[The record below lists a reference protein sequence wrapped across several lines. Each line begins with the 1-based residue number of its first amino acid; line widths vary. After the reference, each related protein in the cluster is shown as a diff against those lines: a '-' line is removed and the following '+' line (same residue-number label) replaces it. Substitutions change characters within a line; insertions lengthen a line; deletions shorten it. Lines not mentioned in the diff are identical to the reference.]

1 MNRLSYVAQNLI
13 LHVKDWKNEE
23 VSKKLL
29 FKDMKS
35 ARNFLDAL
43 LVTLEAELSS
53 PSEQRF
59 DTDKAEIY
67 WIDDFLTD
75 AECDALIP
83 TIKSKTA
90 QGGITNKANTDPGFR
105 TAQVHDFEGIPWIQ
119 QKIADHMGIHT
130 NFAEP
135 LQGQVYEVG
144 QLFKEHADYFDAVRP
159 KEYDYYARQQG
170 GQRTWTFMVYLSEV
184 EAGGET
190 DFPYM
195 DIRIKP
201 KKGMA
206 LVWNNLYMDG
216 SNNTDTRHQSLPV
229 IEGEKVIVTQWFRT
243 HIWEYAKIPQPTEAE
258 K

>member
-43 LVTLEAELSS
+43 LVTLEAELST

-135 LQGQVYEVG
+135 LQGQVYAVG
-144 QLFKEHADYFDAVRP
+144 QLFKEHADYFDAYSQMWVRNHCV
-159 KEYDYYARQQG
+159 
-170 GQRTWTFMVYLSEV
+170 TITFSPSITGNDWCLVSVLFDPSMYKLFQTS
-184 EAGGET
+184 AMPFFGL
-190 DFPYM
+190 
-195 DIRIKP
+195 IRMSI
-201 KKGMA
+201 
-206 LVWNNLYMDG
+206 
-216 SNNTDTRHQSLPV
+216 
-229 IEGEKVIVTQWFRT
+229 
-243 HIWEYAKIPQPTEAE
+243 
-258 K
+258 